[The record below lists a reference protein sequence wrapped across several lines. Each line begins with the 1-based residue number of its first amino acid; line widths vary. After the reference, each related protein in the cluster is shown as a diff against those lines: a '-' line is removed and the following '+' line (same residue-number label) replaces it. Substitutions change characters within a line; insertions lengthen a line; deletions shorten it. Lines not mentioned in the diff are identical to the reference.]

1 MKALKIASAA
11 VAAILAVAALLLI
24 AGVPS
29 GLLASAIQHRVE
41 RETGYRLT
49 IAGSTRIGLWP
60 SLKLTIDDVTLERP
74 QDRDAGHRL
83 TAGSIEAGMT
93 FGSVWSG
100 RPEITELAIVR
111 PVLHVPLRRERSA
124 AAKPASSGP
133 APAPAREADSNA
145 PVIPRITVSDG
156 TVAFS
161 NPRDRVDQRIEGIN
175 AGAVVG
181 ADRRISVAGSAR
193 AGGHPLTFGI
203 KAAAA
208 RAAAAAAERS
218 GRTDARRA
226 RPAAGAV
233 VGQGRGPAQRRG
245 GHDQRPQRHDRRR
258 RLHRMGVGRRRE
270 QAAAQARS
278 RLPAAR
284 HRRCRGAFRAAGFA
298 GRFAILAR
306 HPPRNPGATHRST
319 STG

>member
-29 GLLASAIQHRVE
+29 GMLASEIQHRVE

-60 SLKLTIDDVTLERP
+60 SLKLTIGDVTLERP

-111 PVLHVPLRRERSA
+111 PVLNVPLRRERSA

-133 APAPAREADSNA
+133 AAPAREADSNA
-145 PVIPRITVSDG
+145 PVIPRITVTDG

-175 AGAVVG
+175 ASAVVG
-181 ADRRISVAGSAR
+181 ADRGISVAGNAR

-203 KAAAA
+203 KAALPEPPLQRQNIPVELTLDAPGLLQA
-208 RAAAAAAERS
+208 PLSGKAEVRLN
-218 GRTDARRA
+218 GT
-226 RPAAGAV
+226 V
-233 VGQGRGPAQRRG
+233 V
-245 GHDQRPQRHDRRR
+245 
-258 RLHRMGVGRRRE
+258 M
-270 QAAAQARS
+270 
-278 RLPAAR
+278 
-284 HRRCRGAFRAAGFA
+284 
-298 GRFAILAR
+298 
-306 HPPRNPGATHRST
+306 
-319 STG
+319 